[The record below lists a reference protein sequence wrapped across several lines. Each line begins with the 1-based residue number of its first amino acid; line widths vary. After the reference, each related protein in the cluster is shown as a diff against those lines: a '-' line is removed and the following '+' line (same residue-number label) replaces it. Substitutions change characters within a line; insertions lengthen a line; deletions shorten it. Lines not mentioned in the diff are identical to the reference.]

1 MPCVGGTVVLCNAT
15 VVAVACAVAAVATVA
30 AVNGAGATHL
40 CDVVACQLPEAG
52 WWEQGGNSSHRGG
65 SSSRGLNRSNS
76 SRGRSRS
83 IQQAAEGLDTP
94 AAAAAAADL
103 QAECQIE

>member
-1 MPCVGGTVVLCNAT
+1 M
-15 VVAVACAVAAVATVA
+15 
-30 AVNGAGATHL
+30 NGEGATHL

-52 WWEQGGNSSHRGG
+52 WWEQGGNSSNRGG
-65 SSSRGLNRSNS
+65 SRGLNRSNS

-94 AAAAAAADL
+94 AAAAADQ